1 MQRRKIHM
9 LVLAGGFLAGG
20 MIFGSSNAVADSH
33 GMKAGATAAMLAN
46 TCAGCHGT
54 NGQSGGPAMP
64 TIAGMPAEYLE
75 TIMADFK
82 SGERPSTIMGRI
94 AKGYDKKETAAIS
107 KFFAKTTWMNATSAP
122 QSKNRTMVNA
132 KLAKK
137 GKKLVKKAKCGK
149 CHEDDGMLQ
158 DEDTPRMAGQWVD
171 YLIFKMHDLKNAHLE
186 VPQPKKMA
194 KRIKKLSVSELESI
208 AHFYASKK

>member
-1 MQRRKIHM
+1 MQRTKINM
-9 LVLAGGFLAGG
+9 LVLAGGILL
-20 MIFGSSNAVADSH
+20 GSMAFSSTDAE
-33 GMKAGATAAMLAN
+33 AGASAAMLSN

-64 TIAGMPAEYLE
+64 SIAGMPAEYL
-75 TIMADFK
+75 TSIMAEFK

-94 AKGYDKKETAAIS
+94 AKGYSDEETALMA
-107 KFFAKTTWMNATSAP
+107 KFFSKQTWVDAKSAH

-137 GKKLVKKAKCGK
+137 GEKLVKKSKCGK
-149 CHEDDGMLQ
+149 CHEDGGMTQ

-171 YLIFKMHDLKNAHLE
+171 YLIFKMQDLKNKHLD

-194 KRIKKLSVSELESI
+194 KRIKKLSASDLEAM
-208 AHFYASKK
+208 AHFYAGNK

>member
-1 MQRRKIHM
+1 MQRTKIHM
-9 LVLAGGFLAGG
+9 LVLAGGILLGG
-20 MIFGSSNAVADSH
+20 MAFSSTDAQ
-33 GMKAGATAAMLAN
+33 AGASAAMLSN

-64 TIAGMPAEYLE
+64 SIAGMPAEYLT
-75 TIMADFK
+75 TIMAEFK

-94 AKGYDKKETAAIS
+94 AKGYSDEETALMATFFS
-107 KFFAKTTWMNATSAP
+107 KQTWVDASSAH
-122 QSKNRTMVNA
+122 QSKNRTMINK

-137 GKKLVKKAKCGK
+137 GKKLVKKNKCGK
-149 CHEDDGMLQ
+149 CHEDGGMTQ

-171 YLIFKMHDLKNAHLE
+171 YLIFKMQDLKNKHID

-194 KRIKKLSVSELESI
+194 KRINKLSASELEAI
-208 AHFYASKK
+208 AHFYAGNK

>member
-1 MQRRKIHM
+1 MQRKKIHM

-20 MIFGSSNAVADSH
+20 MMFSSSEAE
-33 GMKAGATAAMLAN
+33 AGATAAMLAN

-64 TIAGMPAEYLE
+64 TIAGMPAEYLD

-82 SGERPSTIMGRI
+82 SGDRPSTIMGRI
-94 AKGYDKKETAAIS
+94 AKGYDVKETALIS
-107 KFFAKTTWMNATSAP
+107 KFFAKQSWQNATSAP
-122 QSKNRTMVNA
+122 QSQNRTMVNA

-137 GKKLVKKAKCGK
+137 GKKLVKKTKCGK
-149 CHEDDGMLQ
+149 CHEDDGMTQ

-171 YLIFKMHDLKNAHLE
+171 YLIFKMQDLKNKHLD

-194 KRIKKLSVSELESI
+194 KRIKKLSAAELVAI
-208 AHFYASKK
+208 AHFYAGKK

>member
-20 MIFGSSNAVADSH
+20 MMFGSSDAE
-33 GMKAGATAAMLAN
+33 AGATAAMLAN

-54 NGQSGGPAMP
+54 NGVSGGPAMP
-64 TIAGMPAEYLE
+64 TIAGMPAEYLD
-75 TIMADFK
+75 TVMADFK

-94 AKGYDKKETAAIS
+94 AKGYDKKETTLIS
-107 KFFAKTTWMNATSAP
+107 KYFAGKKWESASSASQSQNRQKINAG
-122 QSKNRTMVNA
+122 
-132 KLAKK
+132 LAKK

-149 CHEDDGMLQ
+149 CHEDDGVAQ
-158 DEDTPRMAGQWVD
+158 DEDTPRMAGQWLE
-171 YLIFKMHDLKNAHLE
+171 YLIFKMEDLKNKHLD
-186 VPQPKKMA
+186 VPQEKKMKKGIA
-194 KRIKKLSVSELESI
+194 KLSLSELVAV

>member
-1 MQRRKIHM
+1 MQRKKIHM

-20 MIFGSSNAVADSH
+20 MMFNSSNAE
-33 GMKAGATAAMLAN
+33 AGATAAMLAN

-64 TIAGMPAEYLE
+64 TIAGMPAEYLNS
-75 TIMADFK
+75 IMADFK

-94 AKGYDKKETAAIS
+94 AKGYTAEETDAIS
-107 KFFAKTTWMNATSAP
+107 KFFAGHNWQNAMSAP
-122 QSKNRTMVNA
+122 QSQNRTQVSH
-132 KLAKK
+132 KLAKQ
-137 GKKLVKKAKCGK
+137 GKKLVKKSKCGK
-149 CHEDDGMLQ
+149 CHEDDGMTQ

-171 YLIFKMHDLKNAHLE
+171 YLIFKMQDLKNKHLD

-194 KRIKKLSVSELESI
+194 KRINKLSAAELESI
-208 AHFYASKK
+208 AHFYASVKEAK